1 MKSLSIN
8 AVYLCNVDK
17 IWTVSRAKGRSF
29 HIFVRVRDEFFTF
42 AVDAWRINKEA
53 KIGEKN

>member
-8 AVYLCNVDK
+8 AEYLCNVDA
-17 IWTVSRAKGRSF
+17 IWMVSRAKDRSF

-42 AVDAWRINKEA
+42 AVDA
-53 KIGEKN
+53 